1 MPAALSD
8 ITVLD
13 LSRVLAGPYG
23 TMILGDLGAEVIKI
37 EQPGTGDDTRRWGPP
52 FTDSGQSAYFL
63 SANRNKQSLTL
74 NLKDERGKAILRRL
88 VQQADVLIENF
99 KVGTMAHLGLGYDDL
114 RQINPGLVYCA
125 ITGYG
130 QSGPYHERPGYD
142 TVIQAQGGVM
152 SITGPVKDSPV
163 EDESSNED
171 EPFKVGVAI
180 VDVTAG
186 MHAMIAILAA
196 LHHRARSGEGQF
208 IDIALFDAQLGWL
221 VNVASSYLVSGTPPA
236 RYGNA
241 HGAIV
246 PYQTFATADGHLMLA
261 VGNDRQFGA
270 LCRLLGRVEWI
281 DDARFATNPARV
293 MHRCELLPLL
303 AEEFKRAPTHSWIE
317 RLLDVDVPCGPVND
331 IPAALADPQ
340 AVARNMVQ
348 SVVDSQGETIRLV
361 GPVAKMTET
370 PLRIVSAPPYLGEH
384 TQAILQTRLGLSAAE
399 IEQLGEDGV
408 V

>member
-23 TMILGDLGAEVIKI
+23 TMILGDLGAQVIKI
-37 EQPGTGDDTRRWGPP
+37 EQPGQGDDTRQWGPP
-52 FTDSGQSAYFL
+52 FTASGQSAYFL
-63 SANRNKQSLTL
+63 AANRNKQSLTL

-88 VQQADVLIENF
+88 VAQADVLIENF
-99 KVGTMAHLGLGYDDL
+99 KVGTMARLGLGYDDL
-114 RQINPGLVYCA
+114 RQINPGLIYCA

-130 QSGPYHERPGYD
+130 QSGPYRDRPGYD

-152 SITGPVKDSPV
+152 SITGAADG
-163 EDESSNED
+163 

-186 MHAMIAILAA
+186 LHAVIAILAA
-196 LHHRARSGEGQF
+196 LHHRAQSGQGQF

-221 VNVASSYLVSGTPPA
+221 VNVASSYLVSGQPPA

-241 HGAIV
+241 HATIV

-270 LCRLLGRVEWI
+270 LCAVLGHAEWK
-281 DDARFATNPARV
+281 DDVRFATNPARV
-293 MHRCELLPLL
+293 AHRAQLIPLL
-303 AEEFKRAPTHSWIE
+303 AAAFVQASTAAWIE
-317 RLLDVDVPCGPVND
+317 RLLDVDIPCGPVND
-331 IPAALADPQ
+331 IPAALADAQ
-340 AVARNMVQ
+340 AQARGMVQ
-348 SVVDSQGETIRLV
+348 SVVDGRGEAIRVV
-361 GPVAKMTET
+361 GPVAKMAQT
-370 PLRIVSAPPYLGEH
+370 PLQVNSAPPYLGEH
-384 TQAILQTRLGLSAAE
+384 TVAVLQQRLGFTAAE
-399 IEQLGEDGV
+399 IEGLRQAGV

>member
-37 EQPGTGDDTRRWGPP
+37 EQPNSGDDTRRWGPP

-74 NLKDERGKAILRRL
+74 NLKDERGRAILRRL

-99 KVGTMAHLGLGYDDL
+99 KVGTMARLGLGYDDL
-114 RQINPGLVYCA
+114 RRINPGLVYCA

-142 TVIQAQGGVM
+142 TVIQAQGGIM
-152 SITGPVKDSPV
+152 SITGPVKDEP
-163 EDESSNED
+163 SNED

-186 MHAMIAILAA
+186 MHAVIAILAA

-208 IDIALFDAQLGWL
+208 IDIALFDAQLSWL
-221 VNVASSYLVSGTPPA
+221 VNVAASYLVSGTPPA

-246 PYQTFATADGHLMLA
+246 PYQTFATGDGHLMLA

-270 LCRLLGRVEWI
+270 LCRLLGRAEWI
-281 DDARFATNPARV
+281 DDVRFATNPARV
-293 MHRCELLPLL
+293 THRAELIPLL
-303 AEEFKRAPTHSWIE
+303 AEEFKRASTHSWIE
-317 RLLDVDVPCGPVND
+317 RLLDVEVPCGPVND

-361 GPVAKMTET
+361 GPVAKMTQT
-370 PLRIVSAPPYLGEH
+370 PLQIVSAPPYLGEH
-384 TQAILQTRLGLSAAE
+384 TQAILQKRLGLSAEE
-399 IEQLGEDGV
+399 IERLGEDGV

>member
-1 MPAALSD
+1 M
-8 ITVLD
+8 
-13 LSRVLAGPYG
+13 
-23 TMILGDLGAEVIKI
+23 
-37 EQPGTGDDTRRWGPP
+37 
-52 FTDSGQSAYFL
+52 
-63 SANRNKQSLTL
+63 
-74 NLKDERGKAILRRL
+74 
-88 VQQADVLIENF
+88 
-99 KVGTMAHLGLGYDDL
+99 
-114 RQINPGLVYCA
+114 
-125 ITGYG
+125 
-130 QSGPYHERPGYD
+130 
-142 TVIQAQGGVM
+142 
-152 SITGPVKDSPV
+152 
-163 EDESSNED
+163 
-171 EPFKVGVAI
+171 
-180 VDVTAG
+180 
-186 MHAMIAILAA
+186 
-196 LHHRARSGEGQF
+196 
-208 IDIALFDAQLGWL
+208 GWL
-221 VNVASSYLVSGTPPA
+221 VYVGSSYLVSGTPPA

-261 VGNDRQFGA
+261 VGTDRQFGA
-270 LCRLLGRVEWI
+270 LCRLLGRAEWI

-293 MHRCELLPLL
+293 MHRSELLPLL
-303 AEEFKRAPTHSWIE
+303 AEEFKRAPTHIWIE